1 MSDAFTAEALEA
13 LAVAQGL
20 VFPRHTLSEV
30 VAAMDVGKNVM
41 LTGAPGTGKTSLAYL
56 LADLGQACI
65 RCTGYLA
72 VTASADWGIAE
83 TIGHYAMTPEGYLFE
98 PGVFLQAIQSG
109 AWLIVD
115 ELNRADFDQAFGP
128 LFTVMAN
135 QAVTLPFK
143 QRGHSSPISIVPADR
158 ETPFGTE
165 GITVPGRWRMIATM
179 NEFDKATL
187 HRLSYALMRRFAF
200 VEVESPPD
208 HVIEQLVAGPG
219 ALVTALLP
227 VRRFVELGPAIFLD
241 AARYVARR
249 RRDDDVTDSRV
260 IFETFTSYFLPQLD
274 RLDDRGAH
282 ELFRALAP
290 RLDHAETEQLGRTLA
305 KVLGERSD
313 PLVPPAVHRARGA
326 AEPDN
331 AHSAA

>member
-1 MSDAFTAEALEA
+1 MDSNTLIEPAHAVARDGNPTFSADALEA
-13 LAVAQGL
+13 LAVEQGL

-30 VAAMDVGKNVM
+30 IAAMDVGKNVM

-56 LADLGQACI
+56 LADLGQQCI

-72 VTASADWGIAE
+72 VTASPDWGIDE
-83 TIGHYAMTPEGYLFE
+83 TIGHYAKTPEGFLFE

-128 LFTVMAN
+128 LFTVMAGK
-135 QAVTLPFK
+135 AVTLPFK

-158 ETPFGTE
+158 EVPFGTE
-165 GITVPGRWRMIATM
+165 GIMVPGRWRMIATM

-187 HRLSYALMRRFAF
+187 HRMSYALMRRFAF
-200 VEVESPPD
+200 IEVESPPD
-208 HVIEQLVAGPG
+208 HIIERLVQGPGELVA
-219 ALVTALLP
+219 ALLP

-249 RRDDDVTDSRV
+249 RCDHDVTDSRV

-274 RLDDRGAH
+274 RVDERGAH
-282 ELFRALAP
+282 ELFRLLAD
-290 RLDHAETEQLGRTLA
+290 RLDHVESERLQRTLS
-305 KVLGERSD
+305 KVLLERTS
-313 PLVPPAVHRARGA
+313 
-326 AEPDN
+326 
-331 AHSAA
+331 